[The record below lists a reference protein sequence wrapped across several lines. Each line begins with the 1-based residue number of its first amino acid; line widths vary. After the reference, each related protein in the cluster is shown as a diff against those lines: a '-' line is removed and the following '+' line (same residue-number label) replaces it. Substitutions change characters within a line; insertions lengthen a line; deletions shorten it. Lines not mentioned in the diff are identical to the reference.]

1 MSPPCESG
9 LFEHETKTRPSA
21 AASPTSKF
29 SPNLYGTYRT
39 ITNSKSDDLRRQPV
53 DVLSAMSS
61 KPLDFES
68 HTPLYQQLEQRILQ
82 MVATGVIDGNTALPT
97 ETSIC
102 EAFGLSR
109 ATVRRCFKDLVEEG
123 HVVRRRGQ
131 GTFLAHGK
139 PVDSITYSLNF
150 SAEMESRGMTPS
162 SKILHFRRV
171 TPSEGV
177 SKRLKLRSKEQ
188 VWEISRLR
196 LADGKPMRIES
207 VYVPCSVCPDLTEK
221 DLEHSL
227 YGNIAEASGLLP
239 ASAREVY
246 EAVLLDKTEAK
257 YLQQPAGSPAFR
269 RIRTTFD
276 ASGAPFEASVI
287 VESGFAV
294 EFVVDLDSHGATFR
308 RRIL

>member
-1 MSPPCESG
+1 MDILG
-9 LFEHETKTRPSA
+9 
-21 AASPTSKF
+21 
-29 SPNLYGTYRT
+29 
-39 ITNSKSDDLRRQPV
+39 
-53 DVLSAMSS
+53 AMSA
-61 KPLDFES
+61 KPLDYES
-68 HTPLYQQLEQRILQ
+68 GTPLYQQLEQRILQ
-82 MVATGVIDGNTALPT
+82 LVATGAIDGNTALPT

-131 GTFLAHGK
+131 GTFLSHGK
-139 PVDSITYSLNF
+139 PVEGITYSLNF
-150 SAEMESRGMTPS
+150 SAEMESRGIKPS

-177 SKRLKLRSKEQ
+177 SRRLKIRNNAQ

-196 LADGKPMRIES
+196 MGDGQPMRIES
-207 VYVPCSVCPDLTEK
+207 VYVPCSVCPDLTQE

-227 YGNIAEASGLLP
+227 YGSIAEASGLLP

-257 YLQQPAGSPAFR
+257 YLQQPVGSPAFR

-294 EFVVDLDSHGATFR
+294 EFVVDFDSHGATFKR
-308 RRIL
+308 RLL